1 MGIFGD
7 VSGTDQT
14 ITFSRGSGFYHRT
27 TCRWVN
33 LNFDKAHWRVTNDVM
48 EAVLAGKGP
57 MAGPAYHR
65 RPIETR

>member
-33 LNFDKAHWRVTNDVM
+33 LNFDKAHWTVTNDVM
-48 EAVLAGKGP
+48 EAVLAGKGQCRTCLP
-57 MAGPAYHR
+57 PTPH
-65 RPIETR
+65 PE